1 MLGSVDTIRYILGV
15 GQKVFSKCVV
25 LFFFCGKIG
34 GARFFP
40 WQYSTYLTLQLYIP
54 AASALPIV
62 NLFTI
67 SIDFN
72 QFQSISITFNPK
84 FKWGLGLDRKSHIL
98 GEIGIWDC
106 HNRNPSLLPRDDS
119 APFMYREIHKKVLC
133 QNSQML
139 DLSYHISSEY
149 TFSFS
154 CLPQWARKYRKSSY
168 SAVFFQKWD

>member
-1 MLGSVDTIRYILGV
+1 MYNTLGQYEMLMREVDLHLSV
-15 GQKVFSKCVV
+15 
-25 LFFFCGKIG
+25 FCYYTFI
-34 GARFFP
+34 
-40 WQYSTYLTLQLYIP
+40 
-54 AASALPIV
+54 SALLIV
-62 NLFTI
+62 SLFTI
-67 SIDFN
+67 SINFN

-139 DLSYHISSEY
+139 DLSYHISSEFK
-149 TFSFS
+149 FSFS
-154 CLPQWARKYRKSSY
+154 
-168 SAVFFQKWD
+168 